1 MSGNEWKLAMVSENP
16 DNLQS
21 SQSEVTLPQPPRFVA
36 HEELTERGTAQRL
49 FRRSID
55 PPVQGRLSREE
66 ELVLFK
72 RLNYCG
78 YRMSRMWDRFDR
90 LTKAEQDRYLK
101 WYHQYTRIRERI
113 IDANM
118 GLVFDLLSRNR
129 FKNVS
134 FDELR
139 SEGLMAL
146 LRASDTYNPWSG
158 FRFSTYACNS
168 ILRSFSRV
176 AVMESKRRHLWAS
189 SFEPSMAPA
198 DLFEEK
204 HSDRMGLLGERLSA
218 IINDKDAGLS
228 DNERF
233 VLSQRFPFQPNKR
246 KATLVTVGE
255 AMKISKER
263 VRQIQESALN
273 KLRQLL
279 SLDPILR

>member
-189 SFEPSMAPA
+189 SFEPSMEPA

-204 HSDRMGLLGERLSA
+204 HSDRMGLLGERVAALM
-218 IINDKDAGLS
+218 NDKDAGLS

>member
-1 MSGNEWKLAMVSENP
+1 MSGNERKLTMVSEN
-16 DNLQS
+16 S
-21 SQSEVTLPQPPRFVA
+21 RTSQNSRSEATLPQPPRFVA

-55 PPVQGRLSREE
+55 PPVRGRLSREE

-78 YRMSRMWDRFDR
+78 YRMSRMWDR
-90 LTKAEQDRYLK
+90 LEHLSKAEQDRYLK

-118 GLVFDLLSRNR
+118 GLVFDLLGRNR
-129 FKNVS
+129 FKNVE

-189 SFEPSMAPA
+189 SFEPSMEPA
-198 DLFEEK
+198 DLLEEK
-204 HSDRMGLLGERLSA
+204 RSDHLGLLGERLNT
-218 IINDKDAGLS
+218 IMNDKNAGLNE
-228 DNERF
+228 NERY
-233 VLSQRFPFQPNKR
+233 VLRQRFPFQPNKH

-263 VRQIQESALN
+263 VRQIQESALT

-279 SLDPILR
+279 SMDAILR

>member
-1 MSGNEWKLAMVSENP
+1 MGENERKLTMVSENSKT
-16 DNLQS
+16 LQHS
-21 SQSEVTLPQPPRFVA
+21 RSDATLPQPPRFIA

-49 FRRSID
+49 FRRSVD
-55 PPVQGRLSREE
+55 PPEQGRLSREE

-78 YRMSRMWDRFDR
+78 YRMSRMWDRLER
-90 LTKAEQDRYLK
+90 LNKAEQDRYLK
-101 WYHQYTRIRERI
+101 WYRQYTRIREQV

-118 GLVFDLLSRNR
+118 GLVFDLLGRNR
-129 FKNVS
+129 FKNVE

-146 LRASDTYNPWSG
+146 LRATDTYNPWSG
-158 FRFSTYACNS
+158 FRFSSYACNS

-176 AVMESKRRHLWAS
+176 AVMESKRRHLWAN
-189 SFEPSMAPA
+189 SFEPSMEPV
-198 DLFEEK
+198 DLFKEK
-204 HSDRMGLLGERLSA
+204 RSDHLGLLGERLSELM
-218 IINDKDAGLS
+218 NDKNAGLS
-228 DNERF
+228 ENERY
-233 VLSQRFPFQPNKR
+233 VLRQRFPFQPNKH

-263 VRQIQESALN
+263 VRQIQESALT

-279 SLDPILR
+279 SMDAILR

>member
-1 MSGNEWKLAMVSENP
+1 MVSENSET
-16 DNLQS
+16 LQNS
-21 SQSEVTLPQPPRFVA
+21 RSDANLPQPPRFIA

-49 FRRSID
+49 FRQSID
-55 PPVQGRLSREE
+55 PPTQGRLSREE

-78 YRMSRMWDRFDR
+78 YRMSRMWDRLER
-90 LTKAEQDRYLK
+90 LTKAEQDRYLN
-101 WYHQYTRIRERI
+101 WYHQYRRIRDRI

-118 GLVFDLLSRNR
+118 GLVFDLLGRNR
-129 FKNVS
+129 FKNVE

-189 SFEPSMAPA
+189 SFEPTMEPA

-204 HSDRMGLLGERLSA
+204 HSDDLGLLGERLTA
-218 IINDKDAGLS
+218 IMNDKDAGLS
-228 DNERF
+228 ENERF
-233 VLSQRFPFQPNKR
+233 VLSQRFPFQPHKH
-246 KATLVTVGE
+246 KATLVKVGE

-263 VRQIQESALN
+263 VRQIQESALI

-279 SLDPILR
+279 SMDALLQ

>member
-1 MSGNEWKLAMVSENP
+1 MVSENP
-16 DNLQS
+16 ETLQNS
-21 SQSEVTLPQPPRFVA
+21 RSEAILPQPPRFIA

-78 YRMSRMWDRFDR
+78 YRMSRMWDRLDR
-90 LTKAEQDRYLK
+90 LTRAEQDRYLK

-118 GLVFDLLSRNR
+118 GLVFDLLGRNR
-129 FKNVS
+129 FKNVD

-176 AVMESKRRHLWAS
+176 AVMESKRRHLWAN
-189 SFEPSMAPA
+189 SFEPSMEPV
-198 DLFEEK
+198 DLFKEK
-204 HSDRMGLLGERLSA
+204 RSDHLGLLGERLSELM
-218 IINDKDAGLS
+218 NDKSAGLS
-228 DNERF
+228 ENERY
-233 VLSQRFPFQPNKR
+233 VLSQRFPFKPNEH
-246 KATLVTVGE
+246 KATLVKVGE

-263 VRQIQESALN
+263 VRQIQESALS

-279 SLDPILR
+279 SMDPLLH